1 MIDGIVNVNVAGE
14 YEVTYTVWD
23 SSGNRSSLTL
33 VFTVLDKEA
42 PKFEGRSEVTAVLGD
57 TLNPFA
63 LVTVVDNVDGEIE
76 LTPEH
81 LSGYEGYIDET
92 GKLLQVGT
100 FTITYTVTDAAGN
113 TGVFEVEVTVNPKG
127 DTELVEDE
135 VIYDILADQ
144 PDIDSGSSGFATVAY
159 DDETGEARIEITDV
173 GSWASYAKMKLLLGD
188 LSTRYLYG

>member
-1 MIDGIVNVNVAGE
+1 M
-14 YEVTYTVWD
+14 
-23 SSGNRSSLTL
+23 
-33 VFTVLDKEA
+33 
-42 PKFEGRSEVTAVLGD
+42 
-57 TLNPFA
+57 
-63 LVTVVDNVDGEIE
+63 
-76 LTPEH
+76 
-81 LSGYEGYIDET
+81 
-92 GKLLQVGT
+92 
-100 FTITYTVTDAAGN
+100 TDAAGN

-188 LSTRYLYG
+188 LVYEDIYMVKITVKADEARRLRFTVGQGLWADPWFDKFTVEPGDGSRLTRARS